1 MLNQFLAILN
11 GFCVNKVNMT
21 ILPSD
26 KTARFEVYLGSI
38 IALIAALT
46 LAYLVDFE
54 NQNFKWTIV
63 IGPPIT

>member
-1 MLNQFLAILN
+1 MLNRFLVILN
-11 GFCVNKVNMT
+11 GFCVNKVIMT

-26 KTARFEVYLGSI
+26 KTARFEI